1 MSVPD
6 LGKPPRRSE
15 IFGFLLF
22 SHGWTWGWWFVAT
35 LLAAHANGTIWQM
48 PAAGAFYLGGAGVF
62 LGALVMTF
70 RIGGGKALAGLARRT
85 LDARLVPPRWWVIVL
100 AWYPALTLLAALTVL
115 IFGSPAP
122 VDASLA
128 IARLTDPAG
137 FLLFLGFIMLI
148 GPLPEEIG
156 WRGFLLDRLL
166 AGHGVL
172 AASMVVALAWWSWHL
187 PLGLLPGYFEAF
199 SRQPDLVGQLASL
212 MPTAIIYT
220 WIYVSTRRSILAV
233 IIFHFMGNLTG
244 QMLEPSDA
252 TRLVRLAMEVGA
264 ALLILAIWRPTLPL
278 RRQG

>member
-1 MSVPD
+1 MSVPEF
-6 LGKPPRRSE
+6 GNPPRRSE
-15 IFGFLLF
+15 IFGFFLF
-22 SHGWTWGWWFVAT
+22 SHGWTWSWWLVAA
-35 LLAAHANGTIWQM
+35 LLAVQADGTIWQM
-48 PAAGAFYLGGAGVF
+48 PAAGAFYLGGAGVM
-62 LGALVMTF
+62 LGGLVMTF
-70 RIGGGKALAGLARRT
+70 RIGGGSALAGLARRA
-85 LDARLVPPRWWVIVL
+85 LDARLVTARWWLIVL
-100 AWYPALTLLAALTVL
+100 AWYPALTCLAALVMGA
-115 IFGSPAP
+115 FGSHSPL
-122 VDASLA
+122 DASLA
-128 IARLTDPAG
+128 IARLDDPAG

-172 AASMVVALAWWSWHL
+172 SASMVVALAWCSWHL

-199 SRQPDLVGQLASL
+199 SRQPDLLGQLASL
-212 MPTAIIYT
+212 VPTAIIYT

-252 TRLVRLAMEVGA
+252 TRLVRLAMEVCV